1 MGPLMCVVFL
11 KLIAHGPLNVCCV
24 PKANSP
30 SLILLEGRSLS
41 ALSTAFKKDME
52 PYFHQRKFGPEG
64 IHLFNKHLLQA
75 SMAVSI
81 NEGGEKMKNM
91 SLH

>member
-11 KLIAHGPLNVCCV
+11 KLIDHGPLNVCCV
-24 PKANSP
+24 PEANSP
-30 SLILLEGRSLS
+30 SLIPLEGRSLS

-64 IHLFNKHLLQA
+64 NPFIPQHLL
-75 SMAVSI
+75 
-81 NEGGEKMKNM
+81 
-91 SLH
+91 